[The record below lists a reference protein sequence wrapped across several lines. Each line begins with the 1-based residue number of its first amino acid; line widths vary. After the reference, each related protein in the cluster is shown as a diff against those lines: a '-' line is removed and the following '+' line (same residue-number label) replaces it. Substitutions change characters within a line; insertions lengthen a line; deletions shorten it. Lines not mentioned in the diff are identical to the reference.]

1 MTPPELPHRPWLV
14 PGVGTLKQIPIKE
27 HSVTNVLGDP
37 KPGNG
42 TMPGEPFYLIVTDKD
57 NGTFSVEGPMTDDRQ
72 WNHAV
77 VVAQKSGRQVTCST
91 ANGSSVEDAARDW
104 LQRYSGK
111 QVPPGEIVHL

>member
-1 MTPPELPHRPWLV
+1 
-14 PGVGTLKQIPIKE
+14 
-27 HSVTNVLGDP
+27 
-37 KPGNG
+37 
-42 TMPGEPFYLIVTDKD
+42 MPRERHDEPFYLIVTDKD
-57 NGTFSVEGPMTDDRQ
+57 DGTFSVEGPMTDDRQ

-91 ANGSSVEDAARDW
+91 ANGSSAQDAARDW